1 MSFVLSYTVHK
12 ISDAQCI
19 TLLRAIGAPGTA
31 LRLPSGDL
39 GLGDMSPGER
49 EGVKSDHT
57 RDTCWSENHI
67 IFCISVTHTWC
78 SNKYEIDTI

>member
-1 MSFVLSYTVHK
+1 MNLRHNRSTYNKLILEMSFVLSYTVHK

-57 RDTCWSENHI
+57 RDTC
-67 IFCISVTHTWC
+67 
-78 SNKYEIDTI
+78 